1 MSERENVSPESLSYG
16 ERVST
21 IRHLAGAPDIKGQ
34 NNLRQALYGV
44 SLGVIA
50 GAVVSLG
57 WFAGHIH
64 EFTGSLPGIV
74 SAGIVYAVV
83 AAYNALKGQSVE
95 EVAREVV
102 DTILGKDEN
111 DAPSD

>member
-1 MSERENVSPESLSYG
+1 MSGGEKMSPESLSYG

-21 IRHLAGAPDIKGQ
+21 IRHLTGAPDIKGQ

-83 AAYNALKGQSVE
+83 AAYNALKGRPVE
-95 EVAREVV
+95 EVARDVV
-102 DTILGKDEN
+102 DVIMGKGEN
-111 DAPSD
+111 DAQSD